1 MSLISIRQVSK
12 SYTVGKQTVNALKP
26 LDLEIQKGEYLAIF
40 GVSGSG
46 KSTLLNILGLLDSP
60 SSGSYYL
67 DGKDVS
73 HLSDS
78 RASSVRNL
86 QVGIIFQSFN
96 LFPQLSVLENVMV
109 PMDYAKVGSR
119 EKRRRASELLDRLG
133 MADRMNHKPSELSGG
148 QCQRVAIARSLSNN
162 PPLLLADEPTG
173 NLDEETGNQVLEI
186 FRELAAEG
194 KTVIMV
200 THNPEYERIVQ
211 RVIRLKDGALV

>member
-200 THNPEYERIVQ
+200 THNPEYERVVQ